1 MNTPEEHIPR
11 RSVAPGVE
19 DAAAGAPVKR
29 PAAALM
35 KKATMDEDKWKAF
48 IDFIWDRIGRRMH
61 DDVTPAEVVTW
72 LLRTW
77 HDDPDRPSRD
87 EVLRHYLECTVADMK
102 QKLPTWWQ
110 IHEGIITGK
119 NPFECER
126 KVTPRP
132 LGAGIFRVGSMED
145 LRADVVRNGLAVIE
159 GGKSPSAA

>member
-1 MNTPEEHIPR
+1 MRYSSTRGSPC
-11 RSVAPGVE
+11 VE
-19 DAAAGAPVKR
+19 DAAAGAPNTK
-29 PAAALM
+29 PAAALI
-35 KKATMDEDKWKAF
+35 KGSPMDQEERWKAF
-48 IDFIWDRIGRRMH
+48 IDFIWDRIGSRMH

-77 HDDPDRPSRD
+77 HDDPERPSRD

-110 IHEGIITGK
+110 IHEALLTGK
-119 NPFECER
+119 NAYECER

-132 LGAGIFRVGSMED
+132 PGAGIFRVGSMED

-159 GGKSPSAA
+159 GGRTVTPPA